1 MMALVLKMLF
11 DVFHQVQFQKNRMAR
26 FRGNFK
32 NANLEPKSSPIP
44 NFGDNKNFP

>member
-11 DVFHQVQFQKNRMAR
+11 DAVHQVQFQKNRMAR

-32 NANLEPKSSPIP
+32 NASLELKSSPIP